1 MLKGIL
7 PLLFLFLFFLMLLL
21 GAGLSF
27 WRMRVR
33 RERFGA
39 AHVFYLEE
47 PYLLVNSLRCEIFF
61 RIFVPLPIR
70 FRLDSMAHVEIGYG
84 HWRRTG
90 YLPYIR
96 IVRKNGKK
104 SARYWVRVDVY
115 DSEQRFFFTP
125 VRSVAPVKQVMEK
138 IGEELEGFSVPYQR
152 NEKETESLFL

>member
-70 FRLDSMAHVEIGYG
+70 FRLDSIAHVEIGYG

-96 IVRKNGKK
+96 VVRKNGKK
-104 SARYWVRVDVY
+104 KCSLLGSGRCVRF
-115 DSEQRFFFTP
+115 RAALFFSH
-125 VRSVAPVKQVMEK
+125 R
-138 IGEELEGFSVPYQR
+138 
-152 NEKETESLFL
+152 